1 MVSSN
6 KHDDNINEINIKFNE
21 LEKMLKIAEDRI
33 TDNNNTKADKK
44 DLNALRKLLK
54 SFEQALKEMGASIPS
69 EVVGPTIDN
78 SENDERFL
86 NIENNITLLQ
96 ALSETLF
103 PTSEAEIIKKR
114 LLELEKLLKQKANN
128 EDLNAVQN
136 QIDSLNQDL
145 NDIRSHLTIL
155 ENESAKKSDVNT
167 INQQLK
173 IIEMAIEQ
181 LQKTKPSG
189 KSGIDNE
196 RFELEIKELRKLI
209 DLMNKD
215 MLDKFKDHQSQI
227 DLKADLDTLWTVE
240 AKLLEKID
248 QVAAALLK
256 KFADKA
262 ETKKALKHL
271 EKQIRTLFDLLNNR
285 EVIDDAMF
293 ARKPLGGY
301 SCASCDKDIQD
312 LQGVMA
318 Q

>member
-1 MVSSN
+1 
-6 KHDDNINEINIKFNE
+6 
-21 LEKMLKIAEDRI
+21 
-33 TDNNNTKADKK
+33 
-44 DLNALRKLLK
+44 
-54 SFEQALKEMGASIPS
+54 
-69 EVVGPTIDN
+69 
-78 SENDERFL
+78 
-86 NIENNITLLQ
+86 
-96 ALSETLF
+96 
-103 PTSEAEIIKKR
+103 
-114 LLELEKLLKQKANN
+114 
-128 EDLNAVQN
+128 
-136 QIDSLNQDL
+136 
-145 NDIRSHLTIL
+145 
-155 ENESAKKSDVNT
+155 
-167 INQQLK
+167 
-173 IIEMAIEQ
+173 
-181 LQKTKPSG
+181 
-189 KSGIDNE
+189 
-196 RFELEIKELRKLI
+196 
-209 DLMNKD
+209 

-285 EVIDDAMF
+285 EVTDDAMF